1 MVGGARWAAM
11 SRSLVP
17 KIQQSMHSQL
27 PSLQLVLTRS
37 DAASLS
43 RDHKIPLGPPDG
55 LVDLQVG
62 FMLHVVLIHV
72 LRILHAAFHRRMAHR
87 LPL

>member
-1 MVGGARWAAM
+1 MTGGARWAAM

-17 KIQQSMHSQL
+17 KTHQIMHSQL

-43 RDHKIPLGPPDG
+43 RGHEVPLGPPDG

-62 FMLHVVLIHV
+62 LMLHVVLIHV
-72 LRILHAAFHRRMAHR
+72 LRILHAAFHGRMAHR
-87 LPL
+87 LAP